1 MADNEHSV
9 LVVGGG
15 PAGLSCA
22 YELVRAG
29 LRPLVLERTQ
39 AVGDVWRNHYDGLR
53 LNTGRWFSVCRA
65 CVSLG
70 RQGAGQAVMTWP
82 RSWQHCQPVA
92 VLMC

>member
-29 LRPLVLERTQ
+29 
-39 AVGDVWRNHYDGLR
+39 
-53 LNTGRWFSVCRA
+53 
-65 CVSLG
+65 
-70 RQGAGQAVMTWP
+70 
-82 RSWQHCQPVA
+82 
-92 VLMC
+92 